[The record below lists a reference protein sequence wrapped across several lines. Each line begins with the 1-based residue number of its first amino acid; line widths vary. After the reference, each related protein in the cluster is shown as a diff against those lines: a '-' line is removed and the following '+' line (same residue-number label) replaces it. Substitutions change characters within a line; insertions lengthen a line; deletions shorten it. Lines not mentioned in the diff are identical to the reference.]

1 LDTTKTPKKQNPTK
15 LVETIDY
22 LKGLKDDEGR
32 WKWGGY
38 HVSGKSGYVVAFIER
53 EIRMLRANESN
64 RRKKGELSKK
74 GKLTV
79 KSE

>member
-1 LDTTKTPKKQNPTK
+1 LDTTKTPKKQNPAK
-15 LVETIDY
+15 MVETIDY
-22 LKGLKDDEGR
+22 LKELEDDEGR
-32 WKWGGY
+32 RKWGGY
-38 HVSGKSGYVVAFIER
+38 HVSGKSGYLEAFIER
-53 EIRMLRANESN
+53 EIKMLRNNESS